1 MKWLQALRAPFETRP
16 AAAREAD
23 LTDRGSERR
32 EGRSL
37 RASGS
42 ERLEGSASVVHAAAA
57 LLLGHPTRDLL
68 ARLPQ
73 IGQGV
78 RAAGAY
84 AHFDPL
90 LEHLGTTDLTE
101 LQSEYAQEFDNSRRH
116 ALHLTYWIDGD
127 TRRRGESLL
136 RYKRAY
142 RDSGLWVD
150 LAGELPDFLPMVLE
164 FAVHDPERGR
174 DLLDSSRPA
183 LELLRLALRD
193 DNLPHEGVVAA
204 VCATLP
210 GESPAD
216 RLSIARMSGWQPPSE
231 TVGLAGAPAPYS
243 MTAAGMPHGARLPL
257 FDARD
262 AQELS

>member
-1 MKWLQALRAPFETRP
+1 MKWLQTLKGPFATRP
-16 AAAREAD
+16 AASREAD
-23 LTDRGSERR
+23 LTDSSSERL

-42 ERLEGSASVVHAAAA
+42 ERLEGSATSVYAAAA
-57 LLLGHPTRDLL
+57 LLLGHPTQELL
-68 ARLPQ
+68 ERLPQ
-73 IGQGV
+73 IAQSV

-84 AHFDPL
+84 APFAPL
-90 LEHLGTTDLTE
+90 LEHLGITALID

-136 RYKRAY
+136 RYKHAY
-142 RDSGLWVD
+142 RESGLWVD
-150 LAGELPDFLPMVLE
+150 LAGELPDYLPMVLE
-164 FAVHDPERGR
+164 FAVHDPERGG
-174 DLLDSSRPA
+174 DLLSSSRPA

-193 DNLPHEGVVAA
+193 DGLPHEGVVAA

-262 AQELS
+262 AQEL